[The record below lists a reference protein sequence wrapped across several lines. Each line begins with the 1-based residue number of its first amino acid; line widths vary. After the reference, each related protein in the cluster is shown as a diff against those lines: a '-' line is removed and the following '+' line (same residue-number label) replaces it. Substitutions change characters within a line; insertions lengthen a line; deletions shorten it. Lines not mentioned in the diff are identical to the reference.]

1 MRALLL
7 VIFSTLTLSAS
18 AQFWQKKEKP
28 VPAPRYDLPEASY
41 KYAVSISPASKIYV
55 HDVKMITF
63 QRPAASLDLAESIIM
78 KEAKHNMRFRQ
89 YGLAS
94 YSFRELAHLYIVSNR
109 FSEAKWFLLQSSN
122 LSRKQND
129 NKLTVANLIDLADIK
144 ASIGE
149 LALARTDLIDAQA
162 IATANGMSADLLV
175 IEKKSKDIELTNK
188 PGFLKS
194 EFRYAAAVEAENKAK
209 AVTRQ

>member
-1 MRALLL
+1 MRSFLFIIL
-7 VIFSTLTLSAS
+7 STLTLSAS

-28 VPAPRYDLPEASY
+28 APRYDLPEAIY
-41 KYAVSISPASKIYV
+41 LTNITISPAAKVNMPDV
-55 HDVKMITF
+55 HVVAMK
-63 QRPAASLDLAESIIM
+63 RVSRNLDIVENIIM

-89 YGLAS
+89 YGQAS
-94 YSFRELAHLYIVSNR
+94 YSFRELAHLYMVENR
-109 FSEAKWFLLQSSN
+109 FSEAKWYLLQSSN

-144 ASIGE
+144 ATIGE
-149 LALARTDLIDAQA
+149 LALARTDLKDAQA

-175 IEKKSKDIELTNK
+175 IEKKSREIELTNT

-194 EFRYAAAVEAENKAK
+194 EFRYAAAVEAEKKAK
-209 AVTRQ
+209 KTVTRQ

>member
-1 MRALLL
+1 MRLFLFIIL
-7 VIFSTLTLSAS
+7 STLTLTAS

-28 VPAPRYDLPEASY
+28 APRYDLPEANY
-41 KYAVSISPASKIYV
+41 QTNITISPAAKVNVTDV
-55 HDVKMITF
+55 HVTAMKHVSRD
-63 QRPAASLDLAESIIM
+63 LDIAENIIM

-89 YGLAS
+89 YAQAS
-94 YSFRELAHLYIVSNR
+94 YSFRELAHLYVVENR
-109 FSEAKWFLLQSSN
+109 FSEAKWYLLQSSS

-144 ASIGE
+144 ATIGE
-149 LALARTDLIDAQA
+149 LALARTDLKDAQA

-175 IEKKSKDIELTNK
+175 IEKKSREIELTNN

-194 EFRYAAAVEAENKAK
+194 EFRYAAAVEAEKKAK
-209 AVTRQ
+209 VVTRQ

>member
-1 MRALLL
+1 MRSFLFIIL
-7 VIFSTLTLSAS
+7 STLTFTAS

-28 VPAPRYDLPEASY
+28 VPAPRYDLPEA
-41 KYAVSISPASKIYV
+41 KYLTNVNISPATKVNVPDVYV
-55 HDVKMITF
+55 TAMKPVFHD
-63 QRPAASLDLAESIIM
+63 LDIAENIIM

-94 YSFRELAHLYIVSNR
+94 YDFRELAHLYIVENR

-129 NKLTVANLIDLADIK
+129 NKLTVANLVDLADIK

-149 LALARTDLIDAQA
+149 LALARTDLKDAQA
-162 IATANGMSADLLV
+162 IATANDMREDLLV
-175 IEKKSKDIELTNK
+175 IEKKSREIELTNS
-188 PGFLKS
+188 PDFSKS
-194 EFRYAAAVEAENKAK
+194 KLRYAMAVEDERNAK
-209 AVTRQ
+209 KLK